1 LQTHRNLGTLAR
13 MQGFIIRLFV
23 TAAGLAL
30 AAWLVPGITVAG
42 PGTLLLAALL
52 IGIVN
57 ALVRPIVIVLT
68 LPITILTLGIF
79 LLFVNAGMFGLV
91 AWLLDGFAVNGLLA
105 ALFGWLIVS
114 LVSGFASWFIG
125 PRGRYEVIIVER
137 HIR

>member
-1 LQTHRNLGTLAR
+1 LQTRRNLGTLAR
-13 MQGFIIRLFV
+13 MPGFVIRLLV

-57 ALVRPIVIVLT
+57 ALVRPIVVVLT
-68 LPITILTLGIF
+68 LPITILTFGIF
-79 LLFVNAGMFGLV
+79 LLVVNAGMFGLV
-91 AWLLDGFAVNGLLA
+91 AWLLGGFAVSGFFA

-125 PRGRYEVIIVER
+125 PRGRYEVIVIER
-137 HIR
+137 QSR

>member
-1 LQTHRNLGTLAR
+1 LQTRRNLGTLAA
-13 MQGFIIRLFV
+13 MLGFVIRLLV

-30 AAWLVPGITVAG
+30 AAWLVPGIAVAG

-57 ALVRPIVIVLT
+57 ALVRPIVVVLT

-79 LLFVNAGMFGLV
+79 LLVVNAGMFGLV
-91 AWLLDGFAVNGLLA
+91 AWLLDGFAVSGFFA
-105 ALFGWLIVS
+105 ALFGWLIVT

-125 PRGRYEVIIVER
+125 PRGRYEVIVIER
-137 HIR
+137 HSR

>member
-1 LQTHRNLGTLAR
+1 LQTRRNLGTLAR
-13 MQGFIIRLFV
+13 MQGFVTRLLV

-30 AAWLVPGITVAG
+30 AAWLVPGITVAD

-79 LLFVNAGMFGLV
+79 LLVVNASMFGLV
-91 AWLLDGFAVNGLLA
+91 AWMLDGFAVDSALA
-105 ALFGWLIVS
+105 ALLGWLIVS
-114 LVSGFASWFIG
+114 LFSGFASWFIG
-125 PRGRYEVIIVER
+125 PRGRYEVIVVER